1 MPGGNVSLPSA
12 RGYRTP
18 PEVLDALIGF
28 VPTFWVPVPT
38 FLEKITPEMRD
49 LVTINNTVPP
59 AQFLRKYRFYFDV
72 RVNHGHSEMRLRQD
86 VHHKQRGSAD
96 SKYSSGMSS
105 LDIHQQT
112 VLSNQNHQHHTETPP
127 PTNQTTSAGASSAAP
142 GQLGSRQ
149 PPRNSEESL
158 LLALVTKCPAEWQ
171 VLAEFLRIATPL
183 MQKHPSYD
191 ARLGALGFLE
201 RHNTYF
207 QIADG
212 KIRVR
217 PFYCAPNSL
226 DVWDAATSA
235 YPHIIEKVMAAIPT
249 SQSSSPSTSP
259 DDLPSAE
266 TAKLQALL
274 SEEEKAAV
282 RTSSKSFARFLR
294 MHGKLLVVS
303 TDNTRVRR
311 FVPDNEPCA
320 DHVAARR
327 LEADNLNPNDPVLK
341 IPATMNDSAMSYE
354 DAVYSV
360 RELYDAL
367 PLVQAVVLEDLLALV
382 PNGIRQSLPPT
393 VAEMRSLMLRY
404 PEYFACWPYPDDPT
418 QLIVQRAKLVTSDIP
433 KEDLVRAV
441 LPLIPQGG
449 LEAEKL
455 MRRVPL
461 PVQRYFYKYGLE
473 TMLKE
478 HLADYVLVV
487 NHKVLKTC

>member
-1 MPGGNVSLPSA
+1 
-12 RGYRTP
+12 
-18 PEVLDALIGF
+18 
-28 VPTFWVPVPT
+28 
-38 FLEKITPEMRD
+38 
-49 LVTINNTVPP
+49 
-59 AQFLRKYRFYFDV
+59 
-72 RVNHGHSEMRLRQD
+72 
-86 VHHKQRGSAD
+86 
-96 SKYSSGMSS
+96 MSS
-105 LDIHQQT
+105 HDIHQQT
-112 VLSNQNHQHHTETPP
+112 VLSNQNNNGSSGGGAPPSHHQ
-127 PTNQTTSAGASSAAP
+127 PTSSGAGGAAASSSNNASS
-142 GQLGSRQ
+142 GLLGSRQ

-171 VLAEFLRIATPL
+171 VLAEFLRMATPI
-183 MQKHPSYD
+183 MQKHPAYD

-207 QIADG
+207 QLADG

-226 DVWDAATSA
+226 DVWDATTSA
-235 YPHIIEKVMAAIPT
+235 HPHIIAKVLAALPT
-249 SQSSSPSTSP
+249 SPSVSPSP
-259 DDLPSAE
+259 AGDNQPSVE
-266 TAKLQALL
+266 TGTLQALL
-274 SEEEKAAV
+274 TEDEKLTV
-282 RTSSKSFARFLR
+282 RQSSKSFARFLR

-303 TDNTRVRR
+303 SDNTRVRH

-327 LEADNLNPNDPVLK
+327 LEADSLNPNDPVLQ
-341 IPATMNDSAMSYE
+341 IPATMNDNAMSYE

-367 PLVQAVVLEDLLALV
+367 PLVQAVVLKDLLALV
-382 PNGIRQSLPPT
+382 PNVIRQSLPST
-393 VAEMRSLMLRY
+393 VEEMRALMLRY
-404 PEYFACWPYPDDPT
+404 PEYFACWAYPDDPT
-418 QLIVQRAKLVTSDIP
+418 QLVVQRAKLVTSDIS

-449 LEAEKL
+449 LDAEKL

-473 TMLKE
+473 RMLKE
-478 HLADYVLVV
+478 HMADYVLVV